1 MSGICAYGGYVP
13 RFRLQRSL
21 IYAAMGWMDPSTIG
35 NAAGEKAIAN
45 FDEDSIT
52 MAVAAGQDALKSF
65 DRNKVEGVY
74 FASTSMPY
82 KERLNAGIITPALNV
97 NDHVRAADFA
107 GAAKAGTTALISAI
121 ENVESGRINNIIVC
135 ASDCRLG
142 KPASAEEMIFGDA
155 AAAFVIGTKDVIAEF
170 KGSYSI
176 TYDFVD
182 HFRGEFSK
190 FDRRWED
197 RWVRD
202 LGYDQ
207 FLPEAISGLLKKYN
221 LKITDFAKVIYDCH
235 YAAERKKLDK
245 MLGLAPDRVQG
256 NLQTEI
262 GLCGTAQPLVMFVK
276 ALEEAKPGDKILIV
290 SFGYGC
296 DAMYF
301 EVTDKI
307 TERRASLGI
316 SGALANKASLDNY
329 SKYLVWRDILPASF
343 GLRAEEDL
351 WTRWSALW
359 RARKAVLGF
368 WGSKCKKCGMEQFP
382 PQRICVNPNCQA
394 IDEMEPLPFANKK
407 GTIASYTG
415 DMLAASYN
423 PPAIYGHVEFEG
435 GGKSFLDM
443 TDCNLDDLS
452 PGMPVRMSFRRK
464 YYDKIRD
471 ITGYFWKAVPMKEVK

>member
-1 MSGICAYGGYVP
+1 MTGICAYGGYVP
-13 RFRLQRSL
+13 RFRLPRNV
-21 IYAAMGWMDPSTIG
+21 IFGAMGWMDPSTIG
-35 NAAGEKAIAN
+35 NAAGEKAVAN

-52 MAVAAGQDALKSF
+52 MAVAAGIDALKGI
-65 DRNKVEGVY
+65 DRDKIQGVY

-82 KERLNAGIITPALNV
+82 KERQNAGIIAAALNAP
-97 NDHVRAADFA
+97 DTVRSADFS
-107 GAAKAGTTALISAI
+107 GAVKAGTTALVSAL
-121 ENVESGRINNIIVC
+121 ESVESGRVDTIVVC

-155 AAAFVIGTKDVIAEF
+155 AAAFVVGSQDVIAEF
-170 KGSYSI
+170 KGSYSL

-182 HFRGEFSK
+182 HFRGEFAK

-207 FLPEAISGLLKKYN
+207 FVPEAVGGLLKKYN
-221 LKITDFAKVIYDCH
+221 LQIGDFAKVVYDCH
-235 YAAERKKLDK
+235 YAAERKKLNK
-245 MLGLAPDRVQG
+245 MLALPPAAEQG
-256 NLQTEI
+256 NLQAEI
-262 GLCGTAQPLVMFVK
+262 GLSGTAHPLVMLVK
-276 ALEEAKPGDKILIV
+276 ALEDAKPGDKILVV
-290 SFGYGC
+290 SFGSGC
-296 DAMYF
+296 DALYF
-301 EVTDKI
+301 EATDKI
-307 TERRASLGI
+307 AAKRGNLGI
-316 SGALANKASLDNY
+316 TGSLANRAVLDTY
-329 SKYLVWRDILPASF
+329 TKYLVWRDILPASF

-368 WGSKCKKCGMEQFP
+368 WGSKCKKCGTEQIP
-382 PQRICVNPNCQA
+382 PQKICVNPDCQA
-394 IDEMEPLPFANKK
+394 IGEMDFVPFAGKK

-443 TDCNLDDLS
+443 TDCNLDEIS
-452 PGMPVRMSFRRK
+452 AGMPVTMSFRRK
-464 YYDKIRD
+464 YYDKLRD
-471 ITGYFWKAVPMKEVK
+471 VTGYFWKAVPMKEV